1 MRGNAPS
8 HLTPTEHVVM
18 QHYVNGMSR
27 ETIAAELF
35 VSHHAIDK
43 HLKCAKTKLGARNMA
58 QAGALY
64 AEAIRGDVGPD
75 DHNATMISN
84 SEARRKRY

>member
-1 MRGNAPS
+1 M
-8 HLTPTEHVVM
+8 EY
-18 QHYVNGMSR
+18 YVNGLSR
-27 ETIAAELF
+27 QTIAAELF

-64 AEAIRGDVGPD
+64 AEAMRREIGP
-75 DHNATMISN
+75 NGRSN
-84 SEARRKRY
+84 PTSDPDAPRKEY